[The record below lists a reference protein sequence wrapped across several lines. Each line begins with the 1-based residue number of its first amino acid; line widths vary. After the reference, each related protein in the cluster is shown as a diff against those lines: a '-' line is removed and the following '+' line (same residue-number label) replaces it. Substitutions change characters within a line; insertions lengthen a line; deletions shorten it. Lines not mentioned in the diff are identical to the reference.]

1 MNHRNVRI
9 VAQHLLS
16 DNWYLLKK
24 IDFEHGSAP
33 PYLKRLMPCDLGF
46 EKSVQQG
53 S

>member
-24 IDFEHGSAP
+24 STSNCNAATAAG
-33 PYLKRLMPCDLGF
+33 RR
-46 EKSVQQG
+46 
-53 S
+53 